1 MNDIRERLARAL
13 HRADVE
19 PRRFDRHWNVHEWD
33 EISEEAREYW
43 RRLAGALMPIVERVA
58 REVLHDAITAA
69 TFDGLGSV
77 DADAIVR
84 RVMGDE

>member
-1 MNDIRERLARAL
+1 MTLRDEIAAAAVRAL
-13 HRADVE
+13 TAGPYDMAD
-19 PRRFDRHWNVHEWD
+19 
-33 EISEEAREYW
+33 
-43 RRLAGALMPIVERVA
+43 ALLPIVERVA